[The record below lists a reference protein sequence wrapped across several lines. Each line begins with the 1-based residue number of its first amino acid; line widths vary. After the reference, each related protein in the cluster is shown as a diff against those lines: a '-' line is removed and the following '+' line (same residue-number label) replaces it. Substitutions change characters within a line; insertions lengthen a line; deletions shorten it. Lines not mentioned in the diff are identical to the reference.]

1 MPLSEV
7 ANTTHEIFDTIWKKD
22 KQWFLSL
29 FYNYLQLVLL
39 DHKHKLVDLE
49 KVNFQRLI
57 LSGDFNVGRAE

>member
-1 MPLSEV
+1 MVFMPPSEV
-7 ANTTHEIFDTIWKKD
+7 ANTTHKIFDTTRKED

-49 KVNFQRLI
+49 
-57 LSGDFNVGRAE
+57 